1 MTRHAALFLWTMLL
15 ALAMPRLASAQDRDA
30 AHAAMVARIADARR
44 QLASARIGTTASGG
58 DNAVL
63 AVYDPASP
71 ARGIRLVQV
80 LGGRSRTRGFDVTVT
95 LRNGVNSQYQVTS
108 GGDAWQVL
116 AIRTN
121 VREGR
126 RRGTRPAVYVPYSP
140 GLHTPEMER
149 AGRRYLETL
158 IADARRDLVA
168 SRAPSRVDASRM
180 APDLIPDRVLLA
192 LMVIE
197 HVDPDDFAALGAERS
212 ANRVFVTVALNGG
225 EAYRYAGSYAGAYG
239 LAQFI
244 RGTYLLTRTRYPLAG
259 LPADFRAGMAGHAH
273 ATRAQFCLADWSL
286 AVLADADRTHLLRP
300 ANVEDMGAYL
310 AAAYNGGEVRA
321 ARAFA
326 DDRARWELAGHGLAS
341 QTVTY
346 VREFRATYRFLG
358 R

>member
-1 MTRHAALFLWTMLL
+1 MLL
-15 ALAMPRLASAQDRDA
+15 ALAVPRPASAQDRDA
-30 AHAAMVARIADARR
+30 AHAAMIARIADAKR
-44 QLASARIGTTASGG
+44 QLATARIGTTSTGG

-63 AVYDPASP
+63 AVYDPSAP
-71 ARGIRLVQV
+71 ARGVRIVQV
-80 LGGRSRTRGFDVTVT
+80 LAGRSRTRGFDVTVT
-95 LRNGVNSQYQVTS
+95 LRNGVNSQYEVRH

-121 VREGR
+121 VRDGR
-126 RRGTRPAVYVPYSP
+126 RRTRPAVYVPYSP

-149 AGRRYLETL
+149 DGRRYLETL
-158 IADARRDLVA
+158 IADARRRLVA
-168 SRAPSRVDASRM
+168 DRAPSHVDASRM

-197 HVDPDDFAALGAERS
+197 HVDPDDFAAHGAEWS

-244 RGTYLLTRTRYPLAG
+244 RGTYLLTRTRYPAAG
-259 LPADFRAGMAGHAH
+259 LPADFREGMANHAH

-286 AVLADADRTHLLRP
+286 TTLPDADRTRLLRP
-300 ANVEDMGAYL
+300 ANVEAMGAFL

-321 ARAFA
+321 ARAYEA
-326 DDRARWELAGHGLAS
+326 DSTRWELAGNGLAS